1 MDTGITVL
9 NTIVSNDSMGYGFAI
24 IFGVVVISSFI
35 VLLYYGVYGFFL
47 WFNTEISKVVNVVS
61 VLSIIVL
68 STILLVNI
76 YQNEQYENYNKYQ
89 VLIGDD
95 VEYNEFIDK
104 YTVLSQDGNIYTIIE
119 KGANTVKRK

>member
-24 IFGVVVISSFI
+24 IFGVVISSFI
-35 VLLYYGVYGFFL
+35 GLLYYVVYGFFL
-47 WFNTEISKVVNVVS
+47 WFNTEIPKVVNVVS

-95 VEYNEFIDK
+95 VEYK

-119 KGANTVKRK
+119 KGTNTVKRK